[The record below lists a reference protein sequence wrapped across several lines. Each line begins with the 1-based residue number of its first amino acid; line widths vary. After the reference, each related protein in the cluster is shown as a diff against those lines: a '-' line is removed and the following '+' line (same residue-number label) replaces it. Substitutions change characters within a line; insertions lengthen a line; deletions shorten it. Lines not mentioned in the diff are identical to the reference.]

1 MCLSNVVQLLYKHI
15 TFIHPYRC
23 YKRNI
28 QYFQICKPIFLLRL
42 LTKLQNIHMKHLT
55 LIITLLVTISSF
67 SQINSEHLEVGYEA
81 PIITGV
87 DQFDNEIN
95 STNILKNNKIIL
107 IFYRGN
113 WCPHCRK
120 HLKTLQ
126 ENLEA
131 LTEKGYAVVVVTP
144 EKAEKTKETAK
155 SLGSTFHILHDA
167 DNTIMNNY
175 KVAFEVNKKN
185 VPKYFS
191 ATQKRLAEY
200 NVENNN
206 VLPVPATY
214 IINKEGKIE
223 FVHYD
228 PNYSKRF
235 DVTELLE

>member
-1 MCLSNVVQLLYKHI
+1 
-15 TFIHPYRC
+15 
-23 YKRNI
+23 
-28 QYFQICKPIFLLRL
+28 
-42 LTKLQNIHMKHLT
+42 MKNFAIVLT
-55 LIITLLVTISSF
+55 LLISINLF
-67 SQINSEHLEVGYEA
+67 CQINSEHLEVGDDA
-81 PIITGV
+81 PLITGF

-95 STNILKNNKIIL
+95 STDILKDNKILL

-144 EKAEKTKETAK
+144 EKEEKTKETTEK
-155 SLGSTFHILHDA
+155 LGSTFSILHDA
-167 DNTIMNNY
+167 HNKIMDNY
-175 KVAFEVNKKN
+175 KVAFEVNEKN

-200 NVENNN
+200 NEGKSN

-214 IINKEGKIE
+214 IIDKDGKIE

-235 DVTELLE
+235 DITELLK

>member
-1 MCLSNVVQLLYKHI
+1 
-15 TFIHPYRC
+15 
-23 YKRNI
+23 
-28 QYFQICKPIFLLRL
+28 
-42 LTKLQNIHMKHLT
+42 MKNFAIALT
-55 LIITLLVTISSF
+55 LVF
-67 SQINSEHLEVGYEA
+67 SINTFAQINSEHLEVGDDA
-81 PIITGV
+81 PLITGV

-95 STNILKNNKIIL
+95 STDILKDNKIIL

-113 WCPHCRK
+113 WCPYCKK
-120 HLKTLQ
+120 HLKTLE
-126 ENLEA
+126 ENLDA

-144 EKAEKTKETAK
+144 EKVEKTKETAE
-155 SLGSTFHILHDA
+155 SLGSTFSILHDV

-175 KVAFEVNKKN
+175 KVAFEVNEKN

-200 NVENNN
+200 NEENNN

-214 IINKEGKIE
+214 IIDEEGKIE

-235 DVTELLE
+235 DVTELLK